1 MKPPEGASARPSS
14 RSRAMP
20 LLRCRFG
27 AADFL
32 LPLQRVVEILR
43 YTRPTPV
50 PGTAPWIA
58 GVMNLRGRIHPVVDL
73 AVQIGDAPT
82 VADDQTCI
90 VLVHGP
96 ARDGGAPIGLIS
108 GRVTTIHDLKRGDL
122 DPPRARAGGMRAE
135 FLEGSFKTA
144 EGVAYVLNLERV
156 LAAEGFVHGAPDP
169 ASPVRAGS

>member
-1 MKPPEGASARPSS
+1 MKPTDRASARPSS
-14 RSRAMP
+14 HSRAMP

-32 LPLQRVVEILR
+32 LPLERVVEILR

-73 AVQIGDAPT
+73 AVKFGYAAT
-82 VADDQTCI
+82 VADVETCV

-108 GRVTTIHDLKRGDL
+108 GQVTTIHDLKRGNL
-122 DPPRARAGGMRAE
+122 DPPRARAGGVRAE

-144 EGVAYVLNLERV
+144 NGLAFVLHLERV
-156 LAAEGFVHGAPDP
+156 LAAEGFVGSADAAP
-169 ASPVRAGS
+169 AGNRS